1 MKTNP
6 QPEPLVQTSFGAPLP
21 DDVRQ
26 AMRRQLANV
35 RADWQA
41 EAEKPRAVYARRP
54 GVFWMA
60 AAAGLL
66 ILTFGGARWM
76 QTRNPAAAA
85 QAGPET
91 SYICVTVRFPE
102 KSGTCTAVFYSE
114 DDPARWTERRMAL
127 LGADGTI
134 STATSQNPERSPI

>member
-1 MKTNP
+1 MKTSP
-6 QPEPLVQTSFGAPLP
+6 PPEPLVQKSFGAPLP

-26 AMRRQLANV
+26 AMRRQLATA
-35 RADWQA
+35 RAEWQA
-41 EAEKPRAVYARRP
+41 EAEKPRGIFVRHS
-54 GVFWMA
+54 GISWLA

-76 QTRNPAAAA
+76 QARHSGAAART
-85 QAGPET
+85 GPET
-91 SYICVTVRFPE
+91 SYICVTASFPE
-102 KSGTCTAVFYSE
+102 KSGTCTAVFYSK

-134 STATSQNPERSPI
+134 STVISQNPERSPI